1 MALAESYE
9 GEVKEGDI
17 LFVPCL
23 GPHVFESKGASLG
36 IRFMHQDKHS
46 ITCGHNLI
54 KAKSPAVNE
63 GNVNH
68 LSRMDSVLFENAAAA
83 VGVVVDVDD
92 DGGGGGDGGDRRSSH
107 NEEEGEKED
116 VQVQDGDGSKMSGA
130 NKKKEKFDYHY
141 MTMQDLSNELDE
153 INSNKEMYLNRVD
166 GVRVEK
172 STFTPQTQKPKPMPK
187 KNMNIPPE
195 QRHHVNKSPPP
206 PPPLR
211 TKRQH
216 RPEIEEL

>member
-1 MALAESYE
+1 
-9 GEVKEGDI
+9 
-17 LFVPCL
+17 
-23 GPHVFESKGASLG
+23 
-36 IRFMHQDKHS
+36 MHQDKHS

-54 KAKSPAVNE
+54 KAQSPAVNE

-68 LSRMDSVLFENAAAA
+68 LSTMDSVLFENADGDS
-83 VGVVVDVDD
+83 V
-92 DGGGGGDGGDRRSSH
+92 GGGGGGGGTGGGDRRSKH
-107 NEEEGEKED
+107 NEEEGKDEEE
-116 VQVQDGDGSKMSGA
+116 VQVQVQRGDGSEMSGA
-130 NKKKEKFDYHY
+130 DKKKKEKFDYHY

-153 INSNKEMYLNRVD
+153 INANKEMYLNRVD